1 MATNNTILMEVRLI
15 LGDQLNENHSWFI
28 EPNNQVCYV
37 MFEMRQ
43 ETDYVRHHVQ
53 KVVAFFAA
61 MRTFARKLEEDGH
74 TLIYY
79 TIDDPNNTQNLT
91 ENLKKVITLLKATS
105 FAYQLPD
112 EFRLDDQLKNF
123 GNSLHIPVNAYDT
136 EHFLTTRT
144 ELAESYKGKKA
155 LVMEFFYRYMR
166 KKHQY
171 LMVDGQPEGGSWN
184 YDKFNR
190 NTWKGGVIPEPYQPK
205 TDLAK
210 EIYKQVVAAKID
222 TIGRFDAS
230 SFLFAVSREE
240 SLHQLYYF
248 CEHLLQDFGTY
259 QDAMHQEETN
269 LFHARISFSLNA
281 KLISPKEVLEHAI
294 DTYRKNDTISLSQIE
309 GFVRQILGWR
319 EYIRGLYWKEMPAYK
334 QKNELNNFG
343 TLPDFYWTGKT
354 NMNCLK
360 TSIKNSLDNAY
371 AHHIQRLMITGN
383 FALLLQTHP
392 DEVDHWYL
400 GIYADA
406 VEWVQLPNTRGMSQ
420 YADGGILATKPYV
433 SSGSYI
439 NKMSNYC
446 SQCSYDKKKRTG
458 ENACPFNSLYWN
470 FLDDKREELK
480 GNNRMGMMYNLLGK
494 IKPEELAEIK
504 ARAYKIMENPD
515 AF

>member
-1 MATNNTILMEVRLI
+1 MEIRLI
-15 LGDQLNENHSWFI
+15 LGDQLNKNHTWFT
-28 EPNNQVCYV
+28 ELNNEVCYV

-43 ETDYVRHHVQ
+43 ETDYVKHHIQ

-61 MRTFARKLEEDGH
+61 MRNFARQLEEDAH
-74 TLIYY
+74 NVLYY
-79 TIDDPNNTQNLT
+79 TIDDPNNTHDLQNNI
-91 ENLKKVITLLKATS
+91 EKVIKLFGAKS

-112 EFRLDDQLKNF
+112 EYRLDEQLKKITAN
-123 GNSLHIPVNAYDT
+123 LKIPTKAVDT
-136 EHFLTTRT
+136 DHFLTTRK
-144 ELAESYKGKKA
+144 ELAEFYNGKKS

-171 LMVDGQPEGGSWN
+171 LMVDNQPEGGSWN

-190 NTWKGGVIPEPYQPK
+190 NTWKGGTIPPPYQPDA
-205 TDLAK
+205 TLAK
-210 EIYKQVVAAKID
+210 EIYPQVIAAGIT
-222 TIGRFDAS
+222 TIGTFNENE
-230 SFLFAVSREE
+230 FLFATTRNE
-240 SLHQLYYF
+240 SLKQLDYF
-248 CEHLLQDFGTY
+248 CDHLLQDFGTY
-259 QDAMHQEETN
+259 QDAMHQDETN
-269 LFHARISFSLNA
+269 LFHARISFSLNV
-281 KLISPKEVLEHAI
+281 KLIDPTEVIERAI
-294 DTYRKNDTISLSQIE
+294 AAYRKSEAHINLSQIE

-319 EYIRGLYWKEMPAYK
+319 EYIRGLYWKEMPQYK

-343 TLPDFYWTGKT
+343 KLPAFYWTGNTK
-354 NMNCLK
+354 MNCLK
-360 TSIKNSLDNAY
+360 TSIKNSLDHAY

-392 DEVDHWYL
+392 DEVDDWYL

-433 SSGSYI
+433 SSGSYV

-446 SQCSYDKKKRTG
+446 KDCVYDKKQRVG

-470 FLDDKREELK
+470 FLDDKRAELK

-494 IKPEELAEIK
+494 INPEDLAQIK
-504 ARAYKIMENPD
+504 ERAYQIMENPD

>member
-1 MATNNTILMEVRLI
+1 MEIRLI
-15 LGDQLNENHSWFI
+15 LGDQLNKNHTWFT
-28 EPNNQVCYV
+28 ELNNEVCYV

-43 ETDYVRHHVQ
+43 ETDYVKHQIQ

-61 MRTFARKLEEDGH
+61 MRNFARQLEEDAH
-74 TLIYY
+74 NVLYY
-79 TIDDPNNTQNLT
+79 TIDDPNNTHDLQNNI
-91 ENLKKVITLLKATS
+91 EKVIKLFGAKS

-112 EFRLDDQLKNF
+112 EYRLDEQLKKITAN
-123 GNSLHIPVNAYDT
+123 LKIPTKAVDT
-136 EHFLTTRT
+136 DHFLTTRK
-144 ELAESYKGKKA
+144 ELAEFYNGKKS

-171 LMVDGQPEGGSWN
+171 LMVDNQPEGGSWN

-190 NTWKGGVIPEPYQPK
+190 NTWKGGTIPPPYQPDA
-205 TDLAK
+205 TLAK
-210 EIYKQVVAAKID
+210 EIYPQVTAAGIA
-222 TIGRFDAS
+222 TIGTFNENE
-230 SFLFAVSREE
+230 FLFATTRKE
-240 SLHQLYYF
+240 SLKQLDYF
-248 CEHLLQDFGTY
+248 CDHLLQDFGTY
-259 QDAMHQEETN
+259 QDAMHQDETN
-269 LFHARISFSLNA
+269 LFHARISFSLNV
-281 KLISPKEVLEHAI
+281 KLIDPTEVIERAI
-294 DTYRKNDTISLSQIE
+294 AAYRKSEAHISLSQIE

-319 EYIRGLYWKEMPAYK
+319 EYIRGLYWKEMPQYK

-343 TLPDFYWTGKT
+343 KLPAFYWTGNTK
-354 NMNCLK
+354 MNCLK
-360 TSIKNSLDNAY
+360 TSIKNSLDHAY

-392 DEVDHWYL
+392 DEVDDWYL

-433 SSGSYI
+433 SSGSYV

-446 SQCSYDKKKRTG
+446 KGCVYDKKQRVG

-470 FLDDKREELK
+470 FLDDKRAELK

-494 IKPEELAEIK
+494 INPEDLAQIK
-504 ARAYKIMENPD
+504 ERAYQIMENPD

>member
-1 MATNNTILMEVRLI
+1 MEIRLI
-15 LGDQLNENHSWFI
+15 LGDQLNKNHTWFT
-28 EPNNQVCYV
+28 ELNNEVCYV

-43 ETDYVRHHVQ
+43 ETDYVKHHIQ

-61 MRTFARKLEEDGH
+61 MRNFARQLEEDAH
-74 TLIYY
+74 NVLYY
-79 TIDDPNNTQNLT
+79 TIDDPNNTHDLQNNI
-91 ENLKKVITLLKATS
+91 EKVIKLFGAKS

-112 EFRLDDQLKNF
+112 EYRLDEQLKKITAN
-123 GNSLHIPVNAYDT
+123 LKIPTKAVDT
-136 EHFLTTRT
+136 DHFLTTRK
-144 ELAESYKGKKA
+144 ELAEFYNGKKS

-171 LMVDGQPEGGSWN
+171 LMVDNQPEGGSWN

-190 NTWKGGVIPEPYQPK
+190 NTWKGGTIPPPYQPDA
-205 TDLAK
+205 TLAK
-210 EIYKQVVAAKID
+210 EIYPQVTAAGIA
-222 TIGRFDAS
+222 TIGTFNENE
-230 SFLFAVSREE
+230 FLFATTRNE
-240 SLHQLYYF
+240 SLKQLDYF
-248 CEHLLQDFGTY
+248 CDHLLQDFGTY
-259 QDAMHQEETN
+259 QDAMHQDETN
-269 LFHARISFSLNA
+269 LFHARISFSLNV
-281 KLISPKEVLEHAI
+281 KLIDPTEVIERAI
-294 DTYRKNDTISLSQIE
+294 AAYRKSEAHISLSQIE

-319 EYIRGLYWKEMPAYK
+319 EYIRGLYWKEMPQYK

-343 TLPDFYWTGKT
+343 KLPAFYWTGNTK
-354 NMNCLK
+354 MNCLK
-360 TSIKNSLDNAY
+360 TSIKNSLDHAY

-392 DEVDHWYL
+392 DEVDDWYL

-433 SSGSYI
+433 SSGSYV

-446 SQCSYDKKKRTG
+446 KGCVYDKKQRVG

-470 FLDDKREELK
+470 FLDDKRAELK

-494 IKPEELAEIK
+494 INPEDLAQIK
-504 ARAYKIMENPD
+504 ERAYQIMENPD

>member
-1 MATNNTILMEVRLI
+1 
-15 LGDQLNENHSWFI
+15 
-28 EPNNQVCYV
+28 
-37 MFEMRQ
+37 
-43 ETDYVRHHVQ
+43 
-53 KVVAFFAA
+53 

-74 TLIYY
+74 TVIYY
-79 TIDDPNNTQNLT
+79 TIDDPKNTHDLEKNIKEVVQ
-91 ENLKKVITLLKATS
+91 LLNASS

-112 EFRLDDQLKNF
+112 EFRLDEQLKKISH
-123 GNSLHIPVNAYDT
+123 SLDIAVKAYDT

-144 ELAESYKGKKA
+144 ELAEFYEGKKA

-190 NTWKGGVIPEPYQPK
+190 NTWKGGVIPPPYQPDA
-205 TDLAK
+205 TLAQ
-210 EIYKQVVAAKID
+210 EIYNQVVETKID
-222 TIGRFDAS
+222 TIGTFDAA
-230 SFLFAVSREE
+230 SFLFAVSRDE
-240 SLHQLYYF
+240 SLQQLNYF
-248 CEHLLQDFGTY
+248 CENLLQDFGTY

-269 LFHARISFSLNA
+269 LFHARISFSLNV
-281 KLISPKEVLEHAI
+281 KLISPDEVIERAI
-294 DTYRKNDTISLSQIE
+294 ESYRKDDAINLSQIE

-319 EYIRGLYWKEMPAYK
+319 EYIRGLYWKEMPQYK

-343 TLPDFYWTGKT
+343 KLPNFYWTGNTK
-354 NMNCLK
+354 MNCVK
-360 TSIKNSLDNAY
+360 TSIKNSLENAY

-392 DEVDHWYL
+392 DEVDDWYL

-433 SSGSYI
+433 SSGSYV

-446 SQCSYDKKKRTG
+446 AQCSYDKKKRTG

-470 FLDDKREELK
+470 FLDDKRAELK

-494 IKPEELAEIK
+494 INPEELAQIK
-504 ARAYKIMENPD
+504 ARAYEIMENPD
-515 AF
+515 LF

>member
-1 MATNNTILMEVRLI
+1 MEVRLI
-15 LGDQLNENHSWFI
+15 LGDQLNENHTWFI

-74 TLIYY
+74 TVIYY

-91 ENLKKVITLLKATS
+91 KNIEKVVALLNASS

-112 EFRLDDQLKNF
+112 EYRLDKQLKDF
-123 GNSLHIPVNAYDT
+123 GSSLDIPTHVIDT

-144 ELAESYKGKKA
+144 ELAEFYEGKNA
-155 LVMEFFYRYMR
+155 FVMEFFYRYMR

-190 NTWKGGVIPEPYQPK
+190 NTWKGGVIPPPYQPDA
-205 TDLAK
+205 TLAQ
-210 EIYKQVVAAKID
+210 EIYNQVVETKID
-222 TIGRFDAS
+222 TIGIFDAA

-240 SLHQLYYF
+240 SLEQLNYF

-269 LFHARISFSLNA
+269 LFHARISFSLNV
-281 KLISPKEVLEHAI
+281 KLISPDEVIERAI
-294 DTYRKNDTISLSQIE
+294 ESYRKDDAINLSQIE

-319 EYIRGLYWKEMPAYK
+319 EYIRGLYWKEMPQYK

-343 TLPDFYWTGKT
+343 KLPNFYWTGNTK
-354 NMNCLK
+354 MNCLK
-360 TSIKNSLDNAY
+360 TSIKNSLENAY

-392 DEVDHWYL
+392 DEVDDWYL

-433 SSGSYI
+433 SSGSYV

-446 SQCSYDKKKRTG
+446 AQCSYDKKKRTG

-470 FLDDKREELK
+470 FLDDKRAELK

-494 IKPEELAEIK
+494 INPEELAQIK
-504 ARAYKIMENPD
+504 ARAYEIMENPD
-515 AF
+515 LF